1 MFGKPDK
8 PEGTGQRDSVH
19 TATKVTPAPE
29 AKAGQPARDTGAE
42 SGAPSVICAD
52 MKVVGNLQSGG
63 DIQIEGTVEGDIKSR
78 TLTIGE
84 SANIEGSIS
93 AESVRICGSVSGQI
107 KSPMVR
113 IAKTAKVAGDITYQ
127 TLAIEEGAFLEGQCR
142 HFDTAKGAAE
152 AKVAEIKRPAP
163 EAAKPA
169 PAPGGTASSGGAS
182 SSGAS
187 SSSASGKPLAG

>member
-8 PEGTGQRDSVH
+8 PEGTGQRDPVR
-19 TATKVTPAPE
+19 TATKVNPALE
-29 AKAGQPARDTGAE
+29 AKAGQPARDAGAE

-78 TLTIGE
+78 MLTIGE

-93 AESVRICGSVSGQI
+93 ADSVRICGSVSGQV
-107 KSPMVR
+107 KAPTVT
-113 IAKTAKVAGDITYQ
+113 IAKTAKVAGDITYK
-127 TLAIEEGAFLEGQCR
+127 TLAVEEGAFLEGHFR
-142 HFDTAKGAAE
+142 HFDTAKGGAE

-169 PAPGGTASSGGAS
+169 PAPGGAASPG
-182 SSGAS
+182 GAS
-187 SSSASGKPLAG
+187 SSSAGGKPLAG